1 MKHALAILALALAA
15 CDTGPEPPAPP
26 KPTAAP
32 DSSASPIAPDREAG
46 DQTAVY
52 RVNPEESR
60 ADIIVRRG
68 GQFEKMGHDHV
79 ITAHG
84 IDGHVLL
91 AQEGATGS
99 RADLVVELGELTVD
113 EAAARKEY
121 QLATEPS
128 DRDIARTGDNM
139 HEKVL
144 ETERWPEARVAI
156 GIIDQTE
163 TSARCEVTLQVK
175 DRQHTFPIEV
185 SLDYDDSD
193 FRASG
198 QFDLLQSDLGIEP
211 FGVLGGM
218 LSVRDRLEI
227 SFRIRATRVER
238 IEP

>member
-1 MKHALAILALALAA
+1 MKLGIAVLALALAA
-15 CDTGPEPPAPP
+15 CDAGPEPPAPP
-26 KPTAAP
+26 EPAAAP
-32 DSSASPIAPDREAG
+32 DASALPIAPDREAG

-68 GQFEKMGHDHV
+68 GQLEKMGHDHV

-84 IDGHVLL
+84 IDGYVLL
-91 AQEGATGS
+91 AQEGTTGS
-99 RADLVVELGELTVD
+99 RADLVVELGALTVD
-113 EAAARKEY
+113 EAAAREKYE
-121 QLATEPS
+121 LATEPS
-128 DRDIARTGDNM
+128 DRDIARTGKNM
-139 HEKVL
+139 REKVL
-144 ETERWPEARVAI
+144 ETERWPEVRVAI
-156 GIIDQTE
+156 GIIGQTE
-163 TSARCEVTLQVK
+163 TTARCEVTLQVK
-175 DRQHTFPIEV
+175 DRQHTLPVDV

-211 FGVLGGM
+211 FSVLGGM
-218 LSVRDRLEI
+218 MSVRDRLEI